1 VRKVS
6 YIAIK
11 KRVYVCQLREESM
24 SLRNKMLGLIAFA
37 IFDIAIPIPI
47 TALFLLY
54 VLSSKPSWFLQW
66 VKEVYK

>member
-1 VRKVS
+1 
-6 YIAIK
+6 
-11 KRVYVCQLREESM
+11 M
-24 SLRNKMLGLIAFA
+24 SLRNKILLGLIAFA

-66 VKEVYK
+66 VKEAYK